1 MYVFGFQLLLYL
13 LVFSPLQIQKSY
25 TWRHTSMH
33 IAASSYL
40 VYKSSLYFSSF
51 ETMMYCDKHDS
62 TQTEGALSKINCKK
76 FFEVSENIP
85 THPSLLYV
93 AKPSSNQF
101 TLINVLLNTSRL
113 FLTIKKRNPSER
125 ANVLARATWNASS
138 FSNETEIKFLF
149 IVCKA
154 TMLKFLLRDFLG
166 TKKPERLVEW
176 LVLCHRF
183 SQRRSPCY
191 INVHKFYLM

>member
-1 MYVFGFQLLLYL
+1 MCSVLKAVLTCMQKLSRFHLSRRWNFHPLWRNMGCFSCIFCTVTRDEVLYSLCFGGAASLVFCLLKDYDRYMYVFGFQLLYNL

-76 FFEVSENIP
+76 FFEGSENIP
-85 THPSLLYV
+85 THPSLL
-93 AKPSSNQF
+93 
-101 TLINVLLNTSRL
+101 
-113 FLTIKKRNPSER
+113 
-125 ANVLARATWNASS
+125 
-138 FSNETEIKFLF
+138 
-149 IVCKA
+149 
-154 TMLKFLLRDFLG
+154 
-166 TKKPERLVEW
+166 
-176 LVLCHRF
+176 
-183 SQRRSPCY
+183 
-191 INVHKFYLM
+191 

>member
-76 FFEVSENIP
+76 FFEGSENIP
-85 THPSLLYV
+85 THPSIFQV

-113 FLTIKKRNPSER
+113 FLTIKKGTLQREQMSWQEQLEMLLHSVMKR
-125 ANVLARATWNASS
+125 RSS
-138 FSNETEIKFLF
+138 FFLSFVKQPCWSFYWEIF
-149 IVCKA
+149 
-154 TMLKFLLRDFLG
+154 
-166 TKKPERLVEW
+166 
-176 LVLCHRF
+176 
-183 SQRRSPCY
+183 
-191 INVHKFYLM
+191 